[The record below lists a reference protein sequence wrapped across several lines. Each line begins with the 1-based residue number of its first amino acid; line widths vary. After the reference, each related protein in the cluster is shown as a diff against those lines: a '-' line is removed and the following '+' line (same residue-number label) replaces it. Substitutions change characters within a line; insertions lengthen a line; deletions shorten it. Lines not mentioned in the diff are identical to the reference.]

1 MKFTIGL
8 PDDILESAHE
18 SASDHAVLDTS
29 SEKLDVDNVPSH
41 NFRTSTT
48 HEQEI
53 GIDEKVVV
61 NSSSNEFTENSP
73 SSGPID
79 DKVAP
84 GGEAEDVELGD
95 FLFEEVSSADV
106 SSTILEL
113 QKKEKMRELCSQ
125 KNLEKLEGIWK
136 KVKVW
141 YLIL

>member
-1 MKFTIGL
+1 M
-8 PDDILESAHE
+8 
-18 SASDHAVLDTS
+18 LDTS

-53 GIDEKVVV
+53 GIDEKVAV
-61 NSSSNEFTENSP
+61 NSSSNEFTENNP

-136 KVKVW
+136 KVKNW
-141 YLIL
+141 YLI